1 MESLE
6 QIFINEQSDFFN
18 YLKENQVFKREK
30 TYRDYITRLSYV
42 SHFFRL
48 DGSFTDNDVRS
59 ILDYLTETMHN
70 RDRYNTPK
78 TIGDIA
84 SGLKKF
90 LEYVKSDYKKKISD
104 SILKD
109 VRIVEQ
115 DSTIS
120 TTEKEALV
128 KARIG
133 QGVFRQQ
140 LFELWHGCSVTECKT
155 QAILIASHIRPWR
168 QSDNIQRLDVYN
180 GLLLIPNLDKL
191 FDRGYISFRDD
202 GRIIK
207 SSFLPPREYEL
218 LGVSDNM
225 RLKSLNDRHFP
236 YLKYHRD
243 NCLL

>member
-18 YLKENQVFKREK
+18 YLKETQAFKSEK

-48 DGSFTDNDVRS
+48 DGSLTDNDVSS
-59 ILDYLTETMHN
+59 IIVYLTETMNN
-70 RDRYNTPK
+70 RDRYNNPR
-78 TIGDIA
+78 TISDIA

-109 VRIVEQ
+109 VRTVEQ
-115 DSTIS
+115 DSTINA
-120 TTEKEALV
+120 TEKEALV

-140 LFELWHGCSVTECKT
+140 LFELWQGCSVTECKT
-155 QAILIASHIRPWR
+155 QAVLIASHIRPWR
-168 QSDNIQRLDVYN
+168 QSNNNQRLDVYN

-191 FDRGYISFRDD
+191 FDKGYISFRDD

-207 SSFLPPREYEL
+207 SHFLPPREYEL

>member
-18 YLKENQVFKREK
+18 YLKENQAFKSEK

-42 SHFFRL
+42 SHFYRL
-48 DGSFTDNDVRS
+48 DGSITEDDIS
-59 ILDYLTETMHN
+59 IIIEGLTKTMNN

-78 TIGDIA
+78 TIGDLA

-90 LEYVKSDYKKKISD
+90 LEYVKSDYRKKISD
-104 SILKD
+104 SVLKD
-109 VRIVEQ
+109 VSVLEQ
-115 DSTIS
+115 DSTINA
-120 TTEKEALV
+120 TEKEALV

-133 QGVFRQQ
+133 QGIFRQQ
-140 LFELWHGCSVTECKT
+140 LFDLWHGCSVTECKT
-155 QAILIASHIRPWR
+155 QTILIASHIRPWR
-168 QSDNIQRLDVYN
+168 QSNNKQRLDVFN

-191 FDRGYISFRDD
+191 FDKGYISFRDD

-207 SSFLPPREYEL
+207 SAFLPPKEYEI

-225 RLKSLNDRHFP
+225 RLKSLNDKHFP